1 MDIKRKIN
9 EFHGID
15 HAADEVIIFGNPCTM
30 QIISKH
36 WADENL
42 KSPAK
47 AVNAPFIQ
55 KYTGV
60 ENYKGRMDQIK
71 KVMEYITVENYA
83 DMCRRMKALETD
95 DSVSGSSNFGRF
107 IKLFE
112 SDDSGWIDEIN
123 TKIE

>member
-1 MDIKRKIN
+1 
-9 EFHGID
+9 
-15 HAADEVIIFGNPCTM
+15 
-30 QIISKH
+30 
-36 WADENL
+36 
-42 KSPAK
+42 
-47 AVNAPFIQ
+47 
-55 KYTGV
+55 
-60 ENYKGRMDQIK
+60 
-71 KVMEYITVENYA
+71 MEHITAENYA